1 MAPPS
6 QQCNDEADA
15 LKDRLRQI
23 LIEQART
30 GTLVTYSDLAGRL
43 GPMPPQTIH
52 QLTGLLEGLMAEDAE
67 AGRPLLA
74 ALCVGRLRHNMPA
87 PGFFMI
93 AEALGLFDTP
103 KSDWRKSVAL
113 EHVIG
118 RKELIDALLKAS
130 SIDEVSAVLERG
142 ETCVVLRD
150 QHKHLPKG
158 QGWERYKNLR
168 IVPGPL
174 VREHQRRSG
183 SPTSTNR
190 TSEERVATIL
200 LPNSVARPIKEGDGL
215 TPPPAKSH

>member
-1 MAPPS
+1 MKYERLEIKRGVIKA
-6 QQCNDEADA
+6 CDA
-15 LKDRLRQI
+15 LLFRARLDQGNDTEAMI
-23 LIEQART
+23 LRKLLNE
-30 GTLVTYSDLAGRL
+30 LVWRYT
-43 GPMPPQTIH
+43 
-52 QLTGLLEGLMAEDAE
+52 E
-67 AGRPLLA
+67 AHEFRGKYRGCA
-74 ALCVGRLRHNMPA
+74 WWSV
-87 PGFFMI
+87 
-93 AEALGLFDTP
+93 EALGLFDTP

-200 LPNSVARPIKEGDGL
+200 LPNSVARPIKEWDGL

>member
-1 MAPPS
+1 MIVEYNRAEVRRAVLKA
-6 QQCNDEADA
+6 CDA
-15 LKDRLRQI
+15 LLFHSPLDPRNTVEKTVLRK
-23 LIEQART
+23 LLNE
-30 GTLVTYSDLAGRL
+30 LVWRYT
-43 GPMPPQTIH
+43 
-52 QLTGLLEGLMAEDAE
+52 E
-67 AGRPLLA
+67 AHEFRGKYRGCA
-74 ALCVGRLRHNMPA
+74 WWSV
-87 PGFFMI
+87 
-93 AEALGLFDTP
+93 EALGLYDTP
-103 KSDWRKSVAL
+103 KSDWRKGVAL

-142 ETCVVLRD
+142 ETCVLLRE

-158 QGWERYKNLR
+158 QGWERYANLR

-183 SPTSTNR
+183 LPSSTNR

-200 LPNSVARPIKEGDGL
+200 LPNSVAHPIKDGDGL

>member
-23 LIEQART
+23 LIEQVRT

-43 GPMPPQTIH
+43 GLMPPQTIH

-93 AEALGLFDTP
+93 AEALGLFVGEP
-103 KSDWRKSVAL
+103 EGPEARNFH
-113 EHVIG
+113 E
-118 RKELIDALLKAS
+118 RELTRVFA
-130 SIDEVSAVLERG
+130 G
-142 ETCVVLRD
+142 
-150 QHKHLPKG
+150 
-158 QGWERYKNLR
+158 Y
-168 IVPGPL
+168 
-174 VREHQRRSG
+174 RR
-183 SPTSTNR
+183 
-190 TSEERVATIL
+190 L
-200 LPNSVARPIKEGDGL
+200 HDG
-215 TPPPAKSH
+215 